1 MVKTMPHQDAR
12 EEGGIVTYI
21 WDYLRFQ
28 SGPVLFLNRE
38 NKRPRTLKGEQ
49 HPGPNHFGHTTTEER
64 NSVKKPKCSVVI
76 EARSGPSKVRAV
88 RVL

>member
-12 EEGGIVTYI
+12 EEGGIVTYM

-49 HPGPNHFGHTTTEER
+49 HPGPNHFGHNNHGGKELREKT
-64 NSVKKPKCSVVI
+64 
-76 EARSGPSKVRAV
+76 KVLRCY
-88 RVL
+88 